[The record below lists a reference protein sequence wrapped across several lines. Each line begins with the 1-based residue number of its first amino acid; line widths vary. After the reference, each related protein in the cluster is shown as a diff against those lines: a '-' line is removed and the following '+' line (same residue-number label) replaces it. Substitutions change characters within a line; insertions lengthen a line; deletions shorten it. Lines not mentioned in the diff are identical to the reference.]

1 MNANRIRSPY
11 QDNADMHA
19 YAQAQ
24 QGTQKTRQGAKWTDP
39 VPTPRV
45 RKPRGFFAK
54 AYALL
59 GLTF

>member
-1 MNANRIRSPY
+1 MNANRIRSAY
-11 QDNADMHA
+11 QDHADMGA
-19 YAQAQ
+19 YSQAR
-24 QGTQKTRQGAKWTDP
+24 QGHQKARQGAKWTDP
-39 VPTPRV
+39 VRTPRV